1 MTSPGFSVDQLM
13 ELAGL
18 SVACA
23 VATAFPREKYEA
35 RPSVLLVCGPGNNG
49 GDGLVAARHLYHF
62 GYEAHVIYPKP
73 NVKEQLFVWAPDEQQ
88 RPVWAYDMSDA
99 DGLPGN
105 AASDRRLF
113 FSVLFAHGFAR
124 VLSKLASAPLER
136 VKICAQV
143 GGSRPLT
150 TCSDLLQQQ
159 GIRSLWRGS
168 ATHVTASILGGFGRL
183 SALRT
188 TQMWM
193 MPGGDRHYQ
202 GFEGYL
208 RRCSF
213 LYMSGAGALILV
225 YPLDVAYTCLA
236 ADTKGQF
243 RGLLHFF
250 SETRRRHGLLNLYRG
265 LPLCLLTALPYISI
279 ATALHDT
286 LAPWLMTQ
294 MGHRPSVDPK
304 SLQPGDLFWLVRHGA
319 PAHLYPWNLVVGAA
333 SGFVA
338 QTVTYPL
345 DTLRRR
351 WQHTCAGPRASM
363 PPSLK
368 DCAKSI
374 YAKGDLKVFYRGLSL
389 NSLKLIP
396 ELLVLSGVY
405 FVINASGNFAARRGQ
420 TEDWSRRNA
429 ILGRTEANLDTPPQP
444 EKVARAGGS
453 GGKGLLISLT
463 APKMCAAHF
472 KGRHFLGGR
481 FVPPGILEKY
491 RLKLPEYPGSTS
503 KRCKMCRLKV
513 AICRQD
519 MDVKE
524 HAEPVKVLG
533 ELVKVDP
540 ADRAASRPP
549 SQASTAAGTFSRPP
563 TAGDS
568 RPSSAVVS
576 RGLPFR
582 PSSAVARS
590 TRPASARPATNTGD
604 ARPSSAVPR
613 STRPASARPPST
625 GHDLS
630 SRLDSHTCSDTWN
643 AGDARPSSA
652 VPRSTRPASARPP
665 STGDTWNAGDARLD
679 QMDAPWELEMEVA
692 EINGEAVDDVA
703 VSGSRLRTSRVSG
716 TSAHSEVEFLYEGQ
730 PLGSSPEL
738 PDVPE
743 PEIAPPSPKSEALL
757 SPRPPAPVAK
767 SLEEEDSEEDSTTH
781 LELKP
786 MQGYFSILAVREL
799 FDLLDEERKGF
810 VTRRELLFALNA
822 RQEVY
827 RAFCRFYI
835 QVEEEYMYWC
845 DQVGQDPLPPGGVPP
860 PEADNP
866 RFVDDWRHVR
876 REVEVRETEWQG
888 EVKRFIFQ
896 DLERSLAGRKSLI
909 IRKSLEFLDEACK
922 QTALLRAPQAV
933 AVLHQKCN
941 KITLEILVNYFK
953 MQGLLMEFR
962 TAPIL
967 STLPA
972 DLPSWVDQ
980 EPVLSLEDRTDA
992 QEAQDMAKDAVDAAN
1007 EEEELGIQEE
1017 TLDPLAA
1024 DDEDSASIGETLEDQ
1039 SAPRRTQTL
1048 PNSEEEVD
1056 DVDEVLDPEDSD
1068 EESLQ
1073 AALRAADEEAAEA
1086 FQPGVYVTTC
1096 RCLVLRTFDVI
1107 EPQIGDII
1115 TEFQAGKFFNAMSF
1129 QLVPQQRRLRAALA
1143 QPADGW
1149 IDVIDFGTNQSFVE
1163 RAEPSAQV
1171 QYHPR
1176 KHDGTDDEKELAP
1189 LYTRKE
1195 DGPGLYVLKRMVFV
1209 SPSCGNVEP
1218 HDAEIVDEL
1227 DEGTLVRVEEVAY
1240 LRHERRV
1247 RARIAYPAGWIT
1259 LFSQQTRRRFAAKV
1273 DEQEEE
1279 NSLENEMNLWEEED
1293 ARTPSRRSNAAAASL
1308 HEEDARTPSGRS
1320 NPSAASL
1327 HEEDARTPSR
1337 RSNASAASLR
1347 EEDARTPS
1355 RRSNASAA
1363 SLHEEEDARTPS
1375 RRSNTSASSLHEE
1388 EDARTPSG
1396 RSNASE
1402 DARTPSRRSNTSV
1415 ASLHEEGYG
1424 HAGSDG
1430 SGSWH
1435 QSGSGSGYGHS
1446 RSYRSHDSGSFRS
1459 DYGRSRS
1466 SSRSIGDS
1474 SSRTPSNSRARRGR

>member
-1 MTSPGFSVDQLM
+1 M
-13 ELAGL
+13 EAPWPCREEPKAPLYPPEAIQPRHMQAGQAIERMKFFTEQVLPSREKLVELRRQGGL
-18 SVACA
+18 SPSSPSSSNS
-23 VATAFPREKYEA
+23 PR
-35 RPSVLLVCGPGNNG
+35 RPHGAADVRPG
-49 GDGLVAARHLYHF
+49 LTMR
-62 GYEAHVIYPKP
+62 AH
-73 NVKEQLFVWAPDEQQ
+73 A
-88 RPVWAYDMSDA
+88 M
-99 DGLPGN
+99 
-105 AASDRRLF
+105 
-113 FSVLFAHGFAR
+113 HGFAPPAMPEGMR
-124 VLSKLASAPLER
+124 QASGRKETYRLPP
-136 VKICAQV
+136 
-143 GGSRPLT
+143 GPGRPA
-150 TCSDLLQQQ
+150 
-159 GIRSLWRGS
+159 RGS
-168 ATHVTASILGGFGRL
+168 MRPEVRKQTSSRWAKQVRKKSVKLDEEFIEPSRTQSQRVEFVKTVGVRAATELMREQRKREVMAESWRQHQQAMQDVPTEGRHL
-183 SALRT
+183 QA
-188 TQMWM
+188 
-193 MPGGDRHYQ
+193 
-202 GFEGYL
+202 YL
-208 RRCSF
+208 
-213 LYMSGAGALILV
+213 
-225 YPLDVAYTCLA
+225 T
-236 ADTKGQF
+236 
-243 RGLLHFF
+243 
-250 SETRRRHGLLNLYRG
+250 
-265 LPLCLLTALPYISI
+265 
-279 ATALHDT
+279 
-286 LAPWLMTQ
+286 
-294 MGHRPSVDPK
+294 
-304 SLQPGDLFWLVRHGA
+304 
-319 PAHLYPWNLVVGAA
+319 
-333 SGFVA
+333 
-338 QTVTYPL
+338 
-345 DTLRRR
+345 
-351 WQHTCAGPRASM
+351 
-363 PPSLK
+363 
-368 DCAKSI
+368 
-374 YAKGDLKVFYRGLSL
+374 
-389 NSLKLIP
+389 
-396 ELLVLSGVY
+396 
-405 FVINASGNFAARRGQ
+405 Q
-420 TEDWSRRNA
+420 TEDPGNFLYIPSREH
-429 ILGRTEANLDTPPQP
+429 LGRQEAEDFRDPTQ
-444 EKVARAGGS
+444 
-453 GGKGLLISLT
+453 
-463 APKMCAAHF
+463 
-472 KGRHFLGGR
+472 
-481 FVPPGILEKY
+481 
-491 RLKLPEYPGSTS
+491 
-503 KRCKMCRLKV
+503 
-513 AICRQD
+513 
-519 MDVKE
+519 DVKE

-625 GHDLS
+625 G
-630 SRLDSHTCSDTWN
+630 DTWN

-1293 ARTPSRRSNAAAASL
+1293 ARTPS
-1308 HEEDARTPSGRS
+1308 
-1320 NPSAASL
+1320 
-1327 HEEDARTPSR
+1327 
-1337 RSNASAASLR
+1337 
-1347 EEDARTPS
+1347 
-1355 RRSNASAA
+1355 
-1363 SLHEEEDARTPS
+1363 
-1375 RRSNTSASSLHEE
+1375 
-1388 EDARTPSG
+1388 G

>member
-1 MTSPGFSVDQLM
+1 M
-13 ELAGL
+13 EAPWPCREEPKAPLYPPEAIQPRHMQAGQAIERMKFFTEQVLPSREKLVELRRQGGL
-18 SVACA
+18 SPSSPSSSNS
-23 VATAFPREKYEA
+23 PR
-35 RPSVLLVCGPGNNG
+35 RPHGAADVRPG
-49 GDGLVAARHLYHF
+49 LTMR
-62 GYEAHVIYPKP
+62 AH
-73 NVKEQLFVWAPDEQQ
+73 A
-88 RPVWAYDMSDA
+88 M
-99 DGLPGN
+99 
-105 AASDRRLF
+105 
-113 FSVLFAHGFAR
+113 HGFAPPAMPEGMR
-124 VLSKLASAPLER
+124 QASGRKETYRLPP
-136 VKICAQV
+136 
-143 GGSRPLT
+143 GPGRPA
-150 TCSDLLQQQ
+150 
-159 GIRSLWRGS
+159 RGS
-168 ATHVTASILGGFGRL
+168 MRPEVRKQTSSRWAKQVRKKSVKLDEEFIEPSRTQSQRVEFVKTVGVRAATELMREQRKREVMAESWRQHQQAMQDVPTEGRHL
-183 SALRT
+183 QA
-188 TQMWM
+188 
-193 MPGGDRHYQ
+193 
-202 GFEGYL
+202 YL
-208 RRCSF
+208 
-213 LYMSGAGALILV
+213 
-225 YPLDVAYTCLA
+225 T
-236 ADTKGQF
+236 
-243 RGLLHFF
+243 
-250 SETRRRHGLLNLYRG
+250 
-265 LPLCLLTALPYISI
+265 
-279 ATALHDT
+279 
-286 LAPWLMTQ
+286 
-294 MGHRPSVDPK
+294 
-304 SLQPGDLFWLVRHGA
+304 
-319 PAHLYPWNLVVGAA
+319 
-333 SGFVA
+333 
-338 QTVTYPL
+338 
-345 DTLRRR
+345 
-351 WQHTCAGPRASM
+351 
-363 PPSLK
+363 
-368 DCAKSI
+368 
-374 YAKGDLKVFYRGLSL
+374 
-389 NSLKLIP
+389 
-396 ELLVLSGVY
+396 
-405 FVINASGNFAARRGQ
+405 Q
-420 TEDWSRRNA
+420 TEDPGNFLYIPSREH
-429 ILGRTEANLDTPPQP
+429 LGRQEAEDFRDPTQ
-444 EKVARAGGS
+444 
-453 GGKGLLISLT
+453 
-463 APKMCAAHF
+463 
-472 KGRHFLGGR
+472 
-481 FVPPGILEKY
+481 
-491 RLKLPEYPGSTS
+491 
-503 KRCKMCRLKV
+503 
-513 AICRQD
+513 
-519 MDVKE
+519 DVKE

-590 TRPASARPATNTGD
+590 TRPASARPATNT
-604 ARPSSAVPR
+604 
-613 STRPASARPPST
+613 
-625 GHDLS
+625 
-630 SRLDSHTCSDTWN
+630 
-643 AGDARPSSA
+643 GDARPSSA

-1402 DARTPSRRSNTSV
+1402 DARTPSRRSNTSESLQAALRAADEEAAEAFQPGV
-1415 ASLHEEGYG
+1415 YVTTCRCLVLRTFDVIEPQIGDIITEFQAGKVFNAVSFQLVPEQRRLRAALAQPADCWIDVIDFGTDQSFVERAEPSTQEDGPGIYVLKRMVFVSPSCENVEPDDAEIVDELDEGTLVRVEEVAYLRHERRVRARIAYPAGWITLFSEHTRRRCAAKVNEQEEETTSENEMNLWGEDDARTRSRRSNASTASLHEEEMMQEHQVGEATLPWPVCMKRMMQEHQVGEATLPWPVCMKRATDMLARTDLAAGISLAPDLATVILAPIEVTTLAPSDLTMAVLAAPPDRLEIRAPG
-1424 HAGSDG
+1424 HP
-1430 SGSWH
+1430 
-1435 QSGSGSGYGHS
+1435 QTPV
-1446 RSYRSHDSGSFRS
+1446 HDAE
-1459 DYGRSRS
+1459 D
-1466 SSRSIGDS
+1466 
-1474 SSRTPSNSRARRGR
+1474 N

>member
-1 MTSPGFSVDQLM
+1 M
-13 ELAGL
+13 EAPWPCREEPKAPLYPPEAIQPRHMQAGQAIERMKFFTEQVLPSREKLVELRRQGGL
-18 SVACA
+18 SPSSPSSSNS
-23 VATAFPREKYEA
+23 PR
-35 RPSVLLVCGPGNNG
+35 RPHGAADVRPG
-49 GDGLVAARHLYHF
+49 LTMR
-62 GYEAHVIYPKP
+62 AH
-73 NVKEQLFVWAPDEQQ
+73 A
-88 RPVWAYDMSDA
+88 M
-99 DGLPGN
+99 
-105 AASDRRLF
+105 
-113 FSVLFAHGFAR
+113 HGFAPPAMPEGMR
-124 VLSKLASAPLER
+124 QASGRKETYRLPP
-136 VKICAQV
+136 
-143 GGSRPLT
+143 GPGRPA
-150 TCSDLLQQQ
+150 
-159 GIRSLWRGS
+159 RGS
-168 ATHVTASILGGFGRL
+168 MRPEVRKQTSSRWAKQVRKKSVKLDEEFIEPSRTQSQRVEFVKTVGVRAATELMREQRKREVMAESWRQHQQAMQDVPTEGRHL
-183 SALRT
+183 QA
-188 TQMWM
+188 
-193 MPGGDRHYQ
+193 
-202 GFEGYL
+202 YL
-208 RRCSF
+208 
-213 LYMSGAGALILV
+213 
-225 YPLDVAYTCLA
+225 T
-236 ADTKGQF
+236 
-243 RGLLHFF
+243 
-250 SETRRRHGLLNLYRG
+250 
-265 LPLCLLTALPYISI
+265 
-279 ATALHDT
+279 
-286 LAPWLMTQ
+286 
-294 MGHRPSVDPK
+294 
-304 SLQPGDLFWLVRHGA
+304 
-319 PAHLYPWNLVVGAA
+319 
-333 SGFVA
+333 
-338 QTVTYPL
+338 
-345 DTLRRR
+345 
-351 WQHTCAGPRASM
+351 
-363 PPSLK
+363 
-368 DCAKSI
+368 
-374 YAKGDLKVFYRGLSL
+374 
-389 NSLKLIP
+389 
-396 ELLVLSGVY
+396 
-405 FVINASGNFAARRGQ
+405 Q
-420 TEDWSRRNA
+420 TEDPGNFLYIPSREH
-429 ILGRTEANLDTPPQP
+429 LGRQEAEDFRDPTQ
-444 EKVARAGGS
+444 
-453 GGKGLLISLT
+453 
-463 APKMCAAHF
+463 
-472 KGRHFLGGR
+472 
-481 FVPPGILEKY
+481 
-491 RLKLPEYPGSTS
+491 
-503 KRCKMCRLKV
+503 
-513 AICRQD
+513 
-519 MDVKE
+519 DVKE

-625 GHDLS
+625 GHDLG

-1259 LFSQQTRRRFAAKV
+1259 LFSEHTRRRCAAKV
-1273 DEQEEE
+1273 NEQEEE
-1279 NSLENEMNLWEEED
+1279 TTSENEMNLWGEDD
-1293 ARTPSRRSNAAAASL
+1293 ARTRSRRSNASTASL
-1308 HEEDARTPSGRS
+1308 HEED
-1320 NPSAASL
+1320 
-1327 HEEDARTPSR
+1327 DARTPSR
-1337 RSNASAASLR
+1337 RSNASDDARTPSQR
-1347 EEDARTPS
+1347 SNCSDDARTPS
-1355 RRSNASAA
+1355 RRS
-1363 SLHEEEDARTPS
+1363 H
-1375 RRSNTSASSLHEE
+1375 
-1388 EDARTPSG
+1388 
-1396 RSNASE
+1396 
-1402 DARTPSRRSNTSV
+1402 TSV

-1459 DYGRSRS
+1459 DHGRSRS

>member
-1 MTSPGFSVDQLM
+1 M
-13 ELAGL
+13 EAPWPCREEPKAPLYPPEAIQPRHMQAGQAIERMKFFTEQVLPSREKLVELRRQGGL
-18 SVACA
+18 SPSSPSSSNS
-23 VATAFPREKYEA
+23 PR
-35 RPSVLLVCGPGNNG
+35 RPHGAADVRPG
-49 GDGLVAARHLYHF
+49 LTMR
-62 GYEAHVIYPKP
+62 AH
-73 NVKEQLFVWAPDEQQ
+73 A
-88 RPVWAYDMSDA
+88 M
-99 DGLPGN
+99 
-105 AASDRRLF
+105 
-113 FSVLFAHGFAR
+113 HGFAPPAMPEGMR
-124 VLSKLASAPLER
+124 QASGRKETYRLPP
-136 VKICAQV
+136 
-143 GGSRPLT
+143 GPGRPA
-150 TCSDLLQQQ
+150 
-159 GIRSLWRGS
+159 RGS
-168 ATHVTASILGGFGRL
+168 MRPEVRKQTSSRWAKQVRKKSVKLDEEFIEPSRTQSQRVEFVKTVGVRAATELMREQRKREVMAESWRQHQQAMQDVPTEGRHL
-183 SALRT
+183 QA
-188 TQMWM
+188 
-193 MPGGDRHYQ
+193 
-202 GFEGYL
+202 YL
-208 RRCSF
+208 
-213 LYMSGAGALILV
+213 
-225 YPLDVAYTCLA
+225 T
-236 ADTKGQF
+236 
-243 RGLLHFF
+243 
-250 SETRRRHGLLNLYRG
+250 
-265 LPLCLLTALPYISI
+265 
-279 ATALHDT
+279 
-286 LAPWLMTQ
+286 
-294 MGHRPSVDPK
+294 
-304 SLQPGDLFWLVRHGA
+304 
-319 PAHLYPWNLVVGAA
+319 
-333 SGFVA
+333 
-338 QTVTYPL
+338 
-345 DTLRRR
+345 
-351 WQHTCAGPRASM
+351 
-363 PPSLK
+363 
-368 DCAKSI
+368 
-374 YAKGDLKVFYRGLSL
+374 
-389 NSLKLIP
+389 
-396 ELLVLSGVY
+396 
-405 FVINASGNFAARRGQ
+405 Q
-420 TEDWSRRNA
+420 TEDPGNFLYIPSREH
-429 ILGRTEANLDTPPQP
+429 LGRQEAEDFRDPTQ
-444 EKVARAGGS
+444 
-453 GGKGLLISLT
+453 
-463 APKMCAAHF
+463 
-472 KGRHFLGGR
+472 
-481 FVPPGILEKY
+481 
-491 RLKLPEYPGSTS
+491 
-503 KRCKMCRLKV
+503 
-513 AICRQD
+513 
-519 MDVKE
+519 DVKE

-625 GHDLS
+625 GHDLG

-1293 ARTPSRRSNAAAASL
+1293 ARTPS
-1308 HEEDARTPSGRS
+1308 
-1320 NPSAASL
+1320 
-1327 HEEDARTPSR
+1327 
-1337 RSNASAASLR
+1337 
-1347 EEDARTPS
+1347 
-1355 RRSNASAA
+1355 
-1363 SLHEEEDARTPS
+1363 
-1375 RRSNTSASSLHEE
+1375 
-1388 EDARTPSG
+1388 G

-1459 DYGRSRS
+1459 DHGRSRS